1 MRTTVNLAD
10 DVAAEVARICKQ
22 RGVGLSAA
30 INELA
35 RAGMTATTPV
45 ETFQQRSVSM
55 GLRIDVSNV
64 GDVLDMLDDDDH

>member
-1 MRTTVNLAD
+1 
-10 DVAAEVARICKQ
+10 
-22 RGVGLSAA
+22 
-30 INELA
+30 
-35 RAGMTATTPV
+35 MTATTPV